1 MNTPS
6 DSHFDVI
13 IIGSGTSAYYCAAP
27 LTKAGKKVAIID
39 ERPFGGTC
47 ALRGCQPKKYLVANA
62 DAVAMARH
70 LSGKG
75 IVEAPKTDWKALQ
88 ALKNEFLEGRSE
100 DELKDWREAG
110 ATVIQ
115 GSARF
120 VAEDALEV
128 DGQRLSAEQIVVA
141 TGGSPIRADV
151 PGKEHVGISDDF
163 LDLAELPER
172 ILFVGGGYISFEF
185 AFVAAYAGAKVTI
198 LQRSAQVLKG
208 FEAEMVGI
216 VLNAASEL
224 GIEVRTNEQISR
236 VDKDGDVL
244 RITSSTEASIET
256 DVIIEATGRAPN
268 LSVLDGDEGKVEH
281 SRGGVTVNEFLQSV
295 SNPRVFAIG
304 DCAASGPALAP
315 VGDEHGKTVAKS
327 ILGGELLRPR
337 LDVVPSAAFTIPSL
351 ASVGLSEKQA
361 TEQGLKFRIHRNLA
375 ISWASSKRIGEKHA
389 GFKVLVSEDDGSI
402 LGAHLA
408 RHDAGEVIN
417 IFALAMKHGIKADD
431 LADFPWAY
439 PTMSSDLKNM
449 VR

>member
-1 MNTPS
+1 MS
-6 DSHFDVI
+6 DSSDTHFDVI
-13 IIGSGTSAYYCAAP
+13 VIGSGTSAYYCATP
-27 LTKAGKKVAIID
+27 LIKAGKRVAIVD

-70 LSGKG
+70 LVGKG
-75 IVEAPKTDWKALQ
+75 IVESPVTDWKALQ

-100 DELKDWREAG
+100 EEVKDWREAG
-110 ATVIQ
+110 ATPIQ
-115 GSARF
+115 GRARF
-120 VAEDALEV
+120 VAEDAIEV
-128 DGQRLSAEQIVVA
+128 DGQRLTAETIVIA
-141 TGGSPIRADV
+141 SGGSPIRADV
-151 PGKEHVGISDDF
+151 PGKEHIGISDDF

-172 ILFVGGGYISFEF
+172 IVFVGGGYISFEF
-185 AFVAAYAGAKVTI
+185 AFVAAYAGADVTI
-198 LQRSAQVLKG
+198 LQRSEQVLKL
-208 FEAEMVGI
+208 FEPEMVEI
-216 VLNAASEL
+216 VLEAAAEI
-224 GIEVRTNEQISR
+224 GIKVRTSEQISSVEE
-236 VDKDGDVL
+236 VDGELK
-244 RITSSTEASIET
+244 ITTTSDALIEAQ
-256 DVIIEATGRAPN
+256 VVIEATGRAPN
-268 LSVLDGDEGKVEH
+268 LSVLDGGEGNIDH
-281 SRGGVTVNEFLQSV
+281 SRGGVSVNESMQSV

-327 ILGGELLRPR
+327 ILDGDLHLPR
-337 LDVVPSAAFTIPSL
+337 LEVIPSAAFTIPSL
-351 ASVGLSEKQA
+351 ASVGLTEKEA
-361 TEQGLKFRIHRNLA
+361 EEKGLKFRIHRNLA
-375 ISWASSKRIGEKHA
+375 ISWASSTRIGEKHA
-389 GFKVLVSEDDGSI
+389 GFKVLVDESDGSI

>member
-1 MNTPS
+1 MSSPT

-13 IIGSGTSAYYCAAP
+13 IIGSGTSAYYCATP
-27 LTKAGKKVAIID
+27 LIEAGKKVAIID

-70 LSGKG
+70 LVGKG
-75 IVEAPKTDWKALQ
+75 IFESPKTDWKALQ

-100 DELKDWREAG
+100 EDIKDWREAG
-110 ATVIQ
+110 ATAIL
-115 GSARF
+115 ARARM
-120 VAEDALEV
+120 VGEEAVEV
-128 DGQRLSAEQIVVA
+128 DGQRLTADRIVLA
-141 TGGSPIRADV
+141 TGGNPTKMDV
-151 PGKEHVGISDDF
+151 PGKEFIGISDDF

-172 ILFVGGGYISFEF
+172 IVFVGGGYISFEF

-198 LQRSAQVLKG
+198 LQRSNQVLKG
-208 FEAEMVGI
+208 FEQEMVGI
-216 VLNAASEL
+216 VLEAAREL
-224 GIEVRTNEQISR
+224 GIDVRMGEEISHVEKVGEVLKVMTVKGSM
-236 VDKDGDVL
+236 
-244 RITSSTEASIET
+244 
-256 DVIIEATGRAPN
+256 IEADSVIEAIGRSPN
-268 LSVLDGDEGKVEH
+268 LSVLDGGAGNVAH
-281 SRGGVTVNEFLQSV
+281 SREGIEVNEFLQSV

-327 ILGGELLRPR
+327 ILSGKFQRPR
-337 LDVVPSAAFTIPSL
+337 LEVIPSAAFTIPSL
-351 ASVGLSEKQA
+351 ASVGLSEEEAREK
-361 TEQGLKFRIHRNLA
+361 GLKFKVHRNLS
-375 ISWASSKRIGEKHA
+375 ITWASSKRMGEKHA
-389 GFKVLVSEDDGSI
+389 GFKVLVDEHDGSI
-402 LGAHLA
+402 LGAHIA
-408 RHDAGEVIN
+408 RHDAAEVIN